1 MSFKMNDK
9 LFNQLVLSLNEA
21 IKVANG
27 ELVPGKI
34 TVMTKNNSDNKGKC
48 ENTLDIYKKK

>member
-1 MSFKMNDK
+1 MNDK

-48 ENTLDIYKKK
+48 ENTLDIYKKKE